1 MPGTVMPETSSGY
14 LQNKDVDF
22 VREKS
27 FMFFKLPLDKSH
39 FITEVHTFENFFI
52 SIDHTAKSS
61 EPVKS
66 KPDTP

>member
-39 FITEVHTFENFFI
+39 FITEVTMCSDE
-52 SIDHTAKSS
+52 KCK
-61 EPVKS
+61 V
-66 KPDTP
+66 